1 MRCRHSSAETH
12 AGWHPRP
19 QHCSR
24 RNSSEVQSTRR
35 SRERSP
41 TPHGGSVPLFGGLS
55 ELVHQHREVLHAW
68 AVQASLP
75 KTAQRHQ
82 LRVALVAVRAPAT
95 RPAARRPHSSRRRR
109 CVLRR
114 WAARAHTAR
123 SPGVPGLRGRWRG
136 DAGQA
141 ATPRRGHNP
150 CPALPPASAPL
161 HPLACAPYPRFDD
174 ALSACALHLECPE
187 CKLQKVLW
195 L

>member
-1 MRCRHSSAETH
+1 VRCRHSSAETH
-12 AGWHPRP
+12 ARWHPRP

-41 TPHGGSVPLFGGLS
+41 TPHGGGVPLFGGLG

-82 LRVALVAVRAPAT
+82 LRVALVADRAPAT
-95 RPAARRPHSSRRRR
+95 RPAARRPAARAHSSRRRR

-114 WAARAHTAR
+114 WAARAHCPQPGGAR
-123 SPGVPGLRGRWRG
+123 AAGTLERGRG
-136 DAGQA
+136 AGSRAQA
-141 ATPRRGHNP
+141 GPQPMPSSPSR
-150 CPALPPASAPL
+150 L
-161 HPLACAPYPRFDD
+161 CAPPSSR
-174 ALSACALHLECPE
+174 LRSIPT
-187 CKLQKVLW
+187 V
-195 L
+195 